1 MYVQLYSL
9 HKYTFT
15 ETIPTN
21 LNIARKWEIARRITK
36 EFRIVFTTKS
46 NVYEPFAKIVSD

>member
-1 MYVQLYSL
+1 MYLQLYSL

>member
-1 MYVQLYSL
+1 MYLQVYSL
-9 HKYTFT
+9 HKLTFT
-15 ETIPTN
+15 EIIPTN
-21 LNIARKWEIARRITK
+21 LNIARKWEIARKITK